1 MDSLVYI
8 LFGGTTRLLKRKRMR
23 SFTALLLSLC
33 LCTVQALVAFPGAE
47 GFGAQSTGGR
57 GGPVYIVTNLN
68 DSGTGSLRD
77 AISVSN
83 RTVVFAVGG
92 VINIDTRLVFKSH
105 QTIAGQTAPGVSR
118 LMFVQRG

>member
-1 MDSLVYI
+1 MKSL
-8 LFGGTTRLLKRKRMR
+8 
-23 SFTALLLSLC
+23 TAIFLGLC
-33 LCTVQALVAFPGAE
+33 LSTAQALVAFPGAE

-68 DSGTGSLRD
+68 DSGPGSLRD

-83 RTVVFAVGG
+83 RIVVFAVGG

-105 QTIAGQTAPGVSR
+105 QTIAGQTAPGVGRSLFR
-118 LMFVQRG
+118 FIHLR